1 MLGKDKDSEATPPTR
16 QTGST
21 RQTSSEKA
29 PDKAKA
35 DEVGSPG
42 VSRETSRDKKKDS
55 KAKAVKD
62 SSPDV
67 SKETFRG
74 ELKEVKKDRDEYLDG
89 WKRAKADLI
98 NYKGDE
104 LKRLEQVIQF
114 ANEDMIRDLITVL
127 DSFELALASMKDND
141 PSEKGVYLIKIKL
154 EECLKKRGLKKIE
167 VETGDAFDPAYHEA
181 VGVTEDKSAKS
192 ETVAEELGAGYI
204 LHEKVIRPAKVKVY
218 K

>member
-1 MLGKDKDSEATPPTR
+1 MLGKDKDSEATPK
-16 QTGST
+16 G
-21 RQTSSEKA
+21 EA
-29 PDKAKA
+29 PDK
-35 DEVGSPG
+35 
-42 VSRETSRDKKKDS
+42 DKKKDLKS
-55 KAKAVKD
+55 
-62 SSPDV
+62 
-67 SKETFRG
+67 
-74 ELKEVKKDRDEYLDG
+74 ELKKVKKERDEYLDG

-104 LKRLEQVIQF
+104 LKRLEHVVHF

-127 DSFELALASMKDND
+127 DSFELALASMKDDD
-141 PSEKGVYLIKIKL
+141 PSEKGIYLIKIKL

-181 VGVTEDKSAKS
+181 VGVTEDESAKS

-204 LHEKVIRPAKVKVY
+204 LHDKVIRPAKIKVF